1 MCNKESYEHD
11 NGDLDMRAMH
21 PLWEEYTLPGD
32 FVDEHRF
39 FYFSP
44 YSGGLLVARK
54 LTMPYAKMCD
64 CNR

>member
-1 MCNKESYEHD
+1 MCNKESYELD
-11 NGDLDMRAMH
+11 DGDLDMRAMH

-44 YSGGLLVARK
+44 YSGRCFCYKVHVD
-54 LTMPYAKMCD
+54 YY
-64 CNR
+64 